1 MVTLC
6 SNTYSITQKG
16 DTIHH
21 QLCIAF
27 ELMLSFQK
35 RLGNYSG
42 FKCFVTFCLPEHENH
57 VCQVYSI
64 WEEALES
71 NIVSILWGK
80 TVHPLSKMC
89 FLVAVPYFPVFPC
102 MSKLWHLKSLRSK
115 CFVQFWT
122 STAMEFRSL
131 SNGQTL
137 SSVPWIRALPSTLLS
152 LQPLVPPTSNVYL
165 DLRCH
170 IPTAEIKYWFL
181 RKL

>member
-1 MVTLC
+1 MKYMWDLFAVFVL
-6 SNTYSITQKG
+6 
-16 DTIHH
+16 
-21 QLCIAF
+21 
-27 ELMLSFQK
+27 FQVFCDILLAWTWK
-35 RLGNYSG
+35 PR
-42 FKCFVTFCLPEHENH
+42 FKCSKEKK
-57 VCQVYSI
+57 
-64 WEEALES
+64 AMES

-122 STAMEFRSL
+122 STTMEFRSL

-165 DLRCH
+165 DLRRH

-181 RKL
+181 RKP